1 LNKPFFTS
9 FIFNTSNSVPNG
21 IKVMGDFVL
30 GLSTS
35 LAELSFTMTFFIPGE
50 LSEQL
55 IKISN
60 RIKQ

>member
-1 LNKPFFTS
+1 
-9 FIFNTSNSVPNG
+9 VPNG

>member
-1 LNKPFFTS
+1 
-9 FIFNTSNSVPNG
+9 VPIG

-35 LAELSFTMTFFIPGE
+35 LAELSFTMTFFIGGE

-55 IKISN
+55 TRISN
-60 RIKQ
+60 TIKQ